1 LRDAGQA
8 ASVNSIL
15 REARLTKGAFFHH
28 FSTEM
33 DFGYALVDEVLAGMI
48 AARWVGPLR
57 TAGDPL
63 ETIATEMNPLDDGF
77 RSRTSSVFSMCVGH
91 DHRGAAGAG
100 ASRTWGVGVDAGRR
114 SAQFRCHPQEAK

>member
-1 LRDAGQA
+1 
-8 ASVNSIL
+8 
-15 REARLTKGAFFHH
+15 
-28 FSTEM
+28 M

-77 RSRTSSVFSMCVGH
+77 RSRTSNVFSMCVGH
-91 DHRGAAGAG
+91 DH
-100 ASRTWGVGVDAGRR
+100 
-114 SAQFRCHPQEAK
+114 